1 MLVIVSMLV
10 AAIIGAVT
18 DDLGLPIWLLFILA
32 AGAATLLFLKGG
44 QAERLT
50 SLNRSRRRWRRKA
63 AGYVLF
69 YFLCL
74 SLAGTAAYV
83 LVARSGAV
91 SFH

>member
-1 MLVIVSMLV
+1 MLVIVSLLLS
-10 AAIIGAVT
+10 AIIGAVT

-32 AGAATLLFLKGG
+32 AGAATFLFLKGG

-50 SLNRSRRRWRRKA
+50 SLNRSRRRWRREA
-63 AGYVLF
+63 AGYILLN
-69 YFLCL
+69 FLYL

-83 LVARSGAV
+83 LIARSGAV

>member
-1 MLVIVSMLV
+1 MLVIVSLLLSAV
-10 AAIIGAVT
+10 IGAVT

-32 AGAATLLFLKGG
+32 AGAAAFLFLKGG

-50 SLNRSRRRWRRKA
+50 SLNRSRRRWRREA

-83 LVARSGAV
+83 MVARNSPV
-91 SFH
+91 LFH